1 MPRSRVSLTEPAP
14 ELSASSPAEAAAE
27 MARTGRLVA
36 LLPPGAVTLDSLI
49 KLAAGGRLHAAKL
62 AEAVVDL
69 PRVAGRAGAVG
80 IASSYALLG
89 SKYALAP
96 GGALTPRSVYS
107 AAREAL
113 PPAEVAASATPPA
126 IVAPNAT
133 LKGALRR
140 MLERGSICAFVVRAG
155 RLKGVVDAWTA
166 LLAAVEEGERG
177 LDAPCGER
185 ARREPVVGS
194 YAEAAEALCKYGFAA
209 MAAGGAAVMVDD
221 ISLHRSLLA
230 ARGRW
235 LRSLGGR
242 R

>member
-1 MPRSRVSLTEPAP
+1 VPRSRVSLTEPAP

-27 MARTGRLVA
+27 MARSGRLVA

-69 PRVAGRAGAVG
+69 PRVAGRAGAA